1 VAVPKLIG
9 LSLKDA
15 NVLAKQKGFVL
26 LELDQIQSV
35 EFPKGVVAQ
44 QDPPPDAILQQTKQ
58 IAVRVST
65 GPPSFILPNLANT
78 DPVAAR
84 TLLEGANLKVTISQE
99 GSDTVPEGVVLKT
112 LPAAGEAVFP
122 GDAVTLVVSMGP
134 VVQVPYLVGI
144 ENVDLAN
151 QRLASANLQLGNVT
165 EEDDPTD
172 SVPPGTVLRQT
183 PASGTTVKKYSTVD
197 IVLRSKQT
205 IQGSIPTLTPAPVD
219 TPVPP
224 QENTPSP

>member
-1 VAVPKLIG
+1 
-9 LSLKDA
+9 
-15 NVLAKQKGFVL
+15 
-26 LELDQIQSV
+26 
-35 EFPKGVVAQ
+35 
-44 QDPPPDAILQQTKQ
+44 
-58 IAVRVST
+58 
-65 GPPSFILPNLANT
+65 
-78 DPVAAR
+78 
-84 TLLEGANLKVTISQE
+84 
-99 GSDTVPEGVVLKT
+99 
-112 LPAAGEAVFP
+112 
-122 GDAVTLVVSMGP
+122 MGP